1 MYYSPLIY
9 NACFGTSRV
18 EGFLSFA
25 GPRSRPFA
33 EAADLHPA
41 QLRLDKRDRPSRLRP
56 RIARSGEG
64 DARAKAGGARD
75 NHCGEWGG
83 FALHRPRSQ
92 RLLRRSRR
100 LARVFVTRGRSGLE
114 ALLTVPFP
122 LISLW
127 GTGTALHRRSSQALP
142 TSGRAAK
149 PAGSLQRLQ
158 HGAQPLVLDPE

>member
-1 MYYSPLIY
+1 MGLPW
-9 NACFGTSRV
+9 
-18 EGFLSFA
+18 
-25 GPRSRPFA
+25 RPSA
-33 EAADLHPA
+33 LRA

-64 DARAKAGGARD
+64 DARAKAGGATD
-75 NHCGEWGG
+75 NHFWKIHGIATQLATPKSAGPARMDRVHDSDAYSSVVQGTTRC
-83 FALHRPRSQ
+83 SQ
-92 RLLRRSRR
+92 
-100 LARVFVTRGRSGLE
+100 A
-114 ALLTVPFP
+114 VPFP

-127 GTGTALHRRSSQALP
+127 GTGTALHRQSTQALP